1 MRNDALPPPRRS
13 RIATTPVGRAVR
25 DGTVALAT
33 FLAVA
38 AAVGWS
44 ATPARPMG
52 ATDVLAASGNSAQL
66 VRADHFA
73 QSTAAAVRTTLP
85 MPQLEASGVMQ
96 QIGRS
101 QGVIILGLAFTAII
115 AFNLAFLR
123 HLRRVYASPRRGGRR
138 RGSVSLE
145 G

>member
-1 MRNDALPPPRRS
+1 MRNDPTTTALSKRIGAIAASPAR
-13 RIATTPVGRAVR
+13 RIAR
-25 DGTVALAT
+25 DGAFALAA

-52 ATDVLAASGNSAQL
+52 ATDVLAASANSADL

-73 QSTAAAVRTTLP
+73 TSTAAAVRTALP
-85 MPQLEASGVMQ
+85 MPQLDAGGVMQ
-96 QIGRS
+96 QIGPS

-123 HLRRVYASPRRGGRR
+123 HLRRVYASPRQGGRR
-138 RGSVSLE
+138 RG
-145 G
+145 